1 MEPAEAARKRASP
14 RRPRGGGGPDRLSAL
29 PDCLLHVIMSSLK
42 ARQAVQTCVLSR
54 RWRDLWRSVPCLDV
68 DIDEFRANTAAPDF
82 DHDAGSGGNSI
93 PDSSDDSSSSDYS
106 SSSWESDDSSDSGLG
121 FDSSSSSDDD
131 DDGNI
136 KEWVEFEDFTANL
149 MSRCNIAELDSF
161 RLHIGSRWAPPFCCL
176 QAQGWLRRAMKYCN
190 PDPASPRK
198 GLSPSPWRLKR
209 LHLCH
214 MFLGDGFAKHVS
226 SVCRNLEDLELHDC
240 KCQIQSVTSDS
251 LKTLVLKN
259 CSWHNLSEIALP
271 TLKTLVIDGGEN
283 ISHCVLVILTPA
295 VASLHLAVRVDH
307 FYGGI
312 STNQMPS
319 LVKASIHLQGHRY
332 SLPNNKLG
340 GDQFKLLCS
349 ISNATSL
356 ELSGVGKRVLGK
368 KPTFQE
374 FMNLRNLLLD
384 ECDLRNDFRTLG
396 FFLQSSPN
404 LEKLTLRHC
413 KFPNYPKKKKGEPKL
428 NKTSSSEFRGLDFMC
443 ENLKVEIICSNSD
456 ARELVK
462 VLLHASGNLSMKN
475 IKFTIVN

>member
-1 MEPAEAARKRASP
+1 
-14 RRPRGGGGPDRLSAL
+14 
-29 PDCLLHVIMSSLK
+29 
-42 ARQAVQTCVLSR
+42 
-54 RWRDLWRSVPCLDV
+54 
-68 DIDEFRANTAAPDF
+68 
-82 DHDAGSGGNSI
+82 
-93 PDSSDDSSSSDYS
+93 
-106 SSSWESDDSSDSGLG
+106 
-121 FDSSSSSDDD
+121 
-131 DDGNI
+131 
-136 KEWVEFEDFTANL
+136 
-149 MSRCNIAELDSF
+149 
-161 RLHIGSRWAPPFCCL
+161 
-176 QAQGWLRRAMKYCN
+176 MKYCN

-356 ELSGVGKRVLGK
+356 ELSGVGKRVRPLC
-368 KPTFQE
+368 
-374 FMNLRNLLLD
+374 L
-384 ECDLRNDFRTLG
+384 C
-396 FFLQSSPN
+396 
-404 LEKLTLRHC
+404 
-413 KFPNYPKKKKGEPKL
+413 
-428 NKTSSSEFRGLDFMC
+428 
-443 ENLKVEIICSNSD
+443 
-456 ARELVK
+456 
-462 VLLHASGNLSMKN
+462 
-475 IKFTIVN
+475 